1 MALTSLVMNE
11 LSNED
16 FAQAVEHM
24 SGLLVAEELI
34 RTPDDEAALLTA
46 MERIARKLAADD
58 LQHPPAESRLG
69 PLSSRARTPNGVMSK
84 TMDRMGDFR
93 AKCEHR
99 MDAERRRQYQAV
111 ISSMQD
117 KPTIDAKSKRMA
129 KDQAPLY
136 QRARELVMRRKEK
149 LRDLQYKQAT
159 ETLKKELGD
168 SGFKPHHTSTRSLH
182 DFHSH
187 TLIWLQKRNSNLAAL
202 QQEKVLQEQQALQS
216 RPSISPYSRKLST
229 KVVPMQLDRPG
240 DVTERLYRGGRR
252 EKEKPELPFRPVLS
266 NSTLK
271 LTKSRPKTP
280 VHERLYSLCIKSEQ
294 RSATPDIK
302 RSRSPLRPGASCD
315 LSFEKTYKIN
325 VNRGL
330 AGERT
335 SPGNEIVY
343 AGKLGFLWRTV
354 GKKS

>member
-16 FAQAVEHM
+16 FAQAVDHM
-24 SGLLVAEELI
+24 SGMLVAGELI
-34 RTPDDEAALLTA
+34 RTQDDEAALLTA
-46 MERIARKLAADD
+46 MERIAQKLAADD
-58 LQHPPAESRLG
+58 SPHPNAESQFR
-69 PLSSRARTPNGVMSK
+69 PLSSRSRTPTGVMSR
-84 TMDRMGDFR
+84 TMDRMGDCR

-111 ISSMQD
+111 LSSMQD
-117 KPTIDAKSKRMA
+117 KPTIDPKSRRMV

-136 QRARELVMRRKEK
+136 QRAKELVKRRKEK

-159 ETLKKELGD
+159 EKLKKALGD
-168 SGFKPHHTSTRSLH
+168 SGFKPQHTSIRSLH

-202 QQEKVLQEQQALQS
+202 QQEKALQEQLALKS

-229 KVVPMQLDRPG
+229 KVVPIQLDRPG
-240 DVTERLYRGGRR
+240 DVTERLYKEGRR
-252 EKEKPELPFRPVLS
+252 EKEKPELPFRPILS

-280 VHERLYSLCIKSEQ
+280 VHERLYSLCLKPEQ
-294 RSATPDIK
+294 RSATPELQ
-302 RSRSPLRPGASCD
+302 RSRSPLRPGESCD

-330 AGERT
+330 AGEKT
-335 SPGNEIVY
+335 GKGNEIVY
-343 AGKLGFLWRTV
+343 GGKLGFLWRTV
-354 GKKS
+354 GRK